1 METSFFQKISKY
13 LLIVLF
19 AISLVLIGMFYG
31 QVVPL
36 EDEIEQIEHSTTSL
50 VLTWAEVLFFA
61 AAALAIIVFVWN
73 IILNPKQSI
82 STGIMVAGLILVA
95 LIASALGSDSIDSIN
110 PTLVETT
117 PGELKGS
124 DTGLFSLYIMLGL
137 SFLSII
143 WLEISSKLK

>member
-1 METSFFQKISKY
+1 M
-13 LLIVLF
+13 
-19 AISLVLIGMFYG
+19 
-31 QVVPL
+31 
-36 EDEIEQIEHSTTSL
+36 